1 MAIKQAMSKEQ
12 TFQDL
17 SLDPPSGKQDLW
29 RWLYTELRNAILDG
43 RLKPGARMPSTRS
56 LGKQYSLSRGTVVE
70 AFDQLQAEGYTRTE
84 VGSGTYVASGVPD
97 GLMSTTRK
105 PPALALPASKAA
117 FSKRAVPF
125 LKDVEVLPA
134 SHSIGKAFRAY
145 EPAIDLF
152 PTDLWARVASRV
164 LRRAPRSLYGHGN
177 AAGYKPLRRAI
188 AEYVGAS
195 RGVRCSWEQIIV
207 TSGTQQALD
216 LLGRFLLDPND
227 QVWMEDPGYSGALQ
241 ALRATSARIVPVP
254 VDGDG
259 IIVKAGR
266 KIAPKAKLAYVT
278 PANQFPMGVTM
289 SADRRLELIQWA
301 ASANAWIIEDDYDAE
316 YRYSGHPVSSLHALD
331 SSGCV
336 IYVGTFTKMLFNA
349 LRVGFMILPGRLI
362 EPFVSARSFVDR
374 HPPTLDQAILAEFI
388 TEGHFGHHLRRMR
401 QTYSERIDVLKT
413 AADKH
418 LNGVLDVVHAGA
430 GVRTLGWLKTW
441 SSDHDA
447 AQQARTLVDIHNKIR
462 TAPGPHARFRKLQAS
477 GAATRRLYPRN
488 CFTFALSGTAHSLL
502 SAVRES
508 EADVARLRAQALR
521 DSGSDERA
529 AILRGDSR
537 LKRSLIPLLFN
548 PLQGFSGISHHLH

>member
-1 MAIKQAMSKEQ
+1 MPKEE

-17 SLDPPSGKQDLW
+17 SLNPPSGEHDLW
-29 RWLYTELRNAILDG
+29 RWLYTELRGAILDG

-56 LGKQYSLSRGTVVE
+56 LGTQYSLSRGTVVA
-70 AFDQLQAEGYTRTE
+70 AFEQLQAEGYTRTE

-97 GLMSTTRK
+97 GFLSATRK
-105 PPALALPASKAA
+105 PAALALPTSKAA
-117 FSKRAVPF
+117 LSKRAQQFVQ
-125 LKDVEVLPA
+125 DVDVLPA
-134 SHSIGKAFRAY
+134 SHSIGKAFRCY

-152 PTDLWARVASRV
+152 PTGLWARVASRV

-177 AAGYKPLRRAI
+177 AAGYQPLRRAI

-195 RGVRCSWEQIIV
+195 RGVRCSPEQIIV
-207 TSGTQQALD
+207 TLGVQQALD
-216 LLGRFLLDPND
+216 LIGRFLLATGD

-241 ALRATSARIVPVP
+241 TLRSTGARIVPVP

-266 KIAPKAKLAYVT
+266 KLAPKAKLAYVT

-289 SADRRLELIQWA
+289 SADRRLELLGWA

-316 YRYSGHPVSSLHALD
+316 YRYVGHPVAALQGLD

-349 LRVGFMILPGRLI
+349 LRLGFMVLPERLVG
-362 EPFVSARSFVDR
+362 PFISARSFVDR

-388 TEGHFGHHLRRMR
+388 TEGHFGHHVRRMR
-401 QTYSERIDVLKT
+401 QTYAERIEVLKT

-430 GVRTLGWLKTW
+430 GIRTLGWLKTW
-441 SSDHDA
+441 KSDHDA
-447 AQQARTLVDIHNKIR
+447 AEQAEKLGLEVVPLSSFTMKYQQPPALML
-462 TAPGPHARFRKLQAS
+462 GFAS
-477 GAATRRLYPRN
+477 CNPAELRRGVSVLAT
-488 CFTFALSGTAHSLL
+488 
-502 SAVRES
+502 
-508 EADVARLRAQALR
+508 ALR
-521 DSGSDERA
+521 
-529 AILRGDSR
+529 SR
-537 LKRSLIPLLFN
+537 
-548 PLQGFSGISHHLH
+548 